1 MEDWEK
7 ETCVNTKEELEY
19 QLTPNCKVKY
29 KQIAWMEET
38 DLMKSANGDTN
49 AYGLS
54 ILRKGV
60 ISGPF
65 PDKEAWIIKL
75 KPVLVEK
82 LVKLITGR
90 DDDLVEL
97 KKNSKN

>member
-7 ETCVNTKEELEY
+7 ETCVNTGIEQEV

-29 KQIAWMEET
+29 LQIAWMEDN
-38 DLMKSANGDTN
+38 DLQKQARGDTTK
-49 AYGLS
+49 YGLS
-54 ILRKGV
+54 VLKKGV

-75 KPVLVEK
+75 KPDLVEIM
-82 LVKLITGR
+82 VKLITGR
-90 DDDLVEL
+90 DSDLEEL
-97 KKNSKN
+97 KKNSKS